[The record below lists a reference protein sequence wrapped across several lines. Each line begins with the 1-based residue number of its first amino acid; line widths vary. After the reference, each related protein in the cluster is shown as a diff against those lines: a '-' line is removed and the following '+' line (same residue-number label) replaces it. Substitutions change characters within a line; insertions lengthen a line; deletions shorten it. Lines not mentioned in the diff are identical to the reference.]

1 VTVAPGGADRRL
13 ELVATVLLALA
24 TVATA
29 WSGYQA
35 SVDGDAA
42 APQP

>member
-1 VTVAPGGADRRL
+1 MTAERR
-13 ELVATVLLALA
+13 EWIAEIAATVLLALA

-35 SVDGDAA
+35 S
-42 APQP
+42 Q

>member
-1 VTVAPGGADRRL
+1 MSTARHGWRENWVDVA
-13 ELVATVLLALA
+13 ATVLLALA

-35 SVDGDAA
+35 SR
-42 APQP
+42 